1 MGLTFE
7 HTTLG
12 QRVLSGT
19 GKAAE
24 YLAAEVHRLP
34 AQRVVVVAS
43 ARERSETEKITSCI
57 DVALVHD
64 DLTCCP
70 AGRPELPRE

>member
-12 QRVLSGT
+12 QRVLFGT

-34 AQRVVVVAS
+34 AQRVL
-43 ARERSETEKITSCI
+43 RPRSGPGS
-57 DVALVHD
+57 
-64 DLTCCP
+64 
-70 AGRPELPRE
+70 RS